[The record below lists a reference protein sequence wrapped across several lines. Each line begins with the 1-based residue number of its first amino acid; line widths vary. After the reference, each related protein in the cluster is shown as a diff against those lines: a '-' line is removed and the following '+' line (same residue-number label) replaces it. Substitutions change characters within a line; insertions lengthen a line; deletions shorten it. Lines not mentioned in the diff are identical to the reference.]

1 MKTAFLFGAGAEVD
15 YGLPTGGRFALEIFR
30 QDSTKSKQDFKENRS
45 KIDTSTLYAGKWL
58 PESFLAKSVSS
69 FGKPVFESIIRDT
82 IEHNRDKIIANLNCF
97 DKIAI
102 TEENELNKRHSV
114 NITSLL
120 EERMGTSLS
129 NCNLKQQISF
139 NEYFKE
145 GNEIFS
151 SKYLS
156 ALLKIY
162 KKKSISGELLLE
174 LRKIILSILQLHIG
188 ALSESLTKK
197 INDGIFLIKDDDI
210 DLLDDIGDI
219 MQLNYQATG
228 LTGLEYVME
237 IRTNEKIQNNDEY
250 IVLFAKKIIE
260 NIYATVLDY
269 KTLIDSYWHYLYC
282 PKEEWAKFCKISI
295 FLYTV
300 REYIKNQ
307 LSEQTLS
314 TNKGYYHD
322 LKKYLDFEKIEVT
335 TLATTNYNT
344 FIESILDNPI
354 SYLNGSTEL
363 WYDPYLNKVGDRS
376 QLDKNEVHFTVPL
389 LFTQSGTKPMTCIE
403 MSKLYVKMYDEFQL
417 SDKIVV
423 VGFGFNKDDEHIN
436 GILRALIDDEDKHI
450 YVIEC
455 NKENTSDKIANKLKT
470 NKTGNVHVFH
480 IDEHRNIDGLI
491 WIEKIIA

>member
-97 DKIAI
+97 DEIAI

-307 LSEQTLS
+307 LSVFLLS
-314 TNKGYYHD
+314 
-322 LKKYLDFEKIEVT
+322 
-335 TLATTNYNT
+335 
-344 FIESILDNPI
+344 
-354 SYLNGSTEL
+354 
-363 WYDPYLNKVGDRS
+363 
-376 QLDKNEVHFTVPL
+376 
-389 LFTQSGTKPMTCIE
+389 
-403 MSKLYVKMYDEFQL
+403 
-417 SDKIVV
+417 
-423 VGFGFNKDDEHIN
+423 
-436 GILRALIDDEDKHI
+436 
-450 YVIEC
+450 
-455 NKENTSDKIANKLKT
+455 
-470 NKTGNVHVFH
+470 
-480 IDEHRNIDGLI
+480 
-491 WIEKIIA
+491 